1 MLAAWTRP
9 AATICNEDS
18 YSNAEIFSHAFKTL
32 DRGPLIGETTFGA
45 VISTGA
51 HSLPDGGYVRIPMR
65 GWYVADG
72 GMNMEN
78 NGAVPDVVVPQPP
91 EEDFNPAVDTQ
102 LRTAVETLL
111 LNMETDPRN
120 GAW

>member
-1 MLAAWTRP
+1 MTV
-9 AATICNEDS
+9 CNEDS

-32 DRGPLIGETTFGA
+32 DRGPLVGQTTFGA

-51 HSLPDGGYVRIPMR
+51 HGLPGGGYVRIPLR
-65 GWYVADG
+65 GWYVAG
-72 GMNMEN
+72 SAMNMEN
-78 NGAVPDVVVPQPP
+78 NGAVPDVIVAQEPT
-91 EEDFNPAVDTQ
+91 EDIDATKDTQ

-111 LNMETDPRN
+111 EQMPSDPRN